1 MEQWK
6 EEMAAYQAVKGS
18 AIVDIPD
25 EDDASE
31 QQEKG
36 RTGSP
41 SPADTRHHIEESGHH
56 GVPSLVYPR
65 PRSESG
71 PYLPNGT
78 RPVTPLA
85 SVTTSVWPAS

>member
-31 QQEKG
+31 AEVEI
-36 RTGSP
+36 
-41 SPADTRHHIEESGHH
+41 PAESDESLSLIHI
-56 GVPSLVYPR
+56 
-65 PRSESG
+65 
-71 PYLPNGT
+71 
-78 RPVTPLA
+78 
-85 SVTTSVWPAS
+85 